1 MDNAADENWQVL
13 VSLFPVDWE
22 EQARRTRA
30 IWRQRGITDPGTL
43 LRTFLLHVA
52 RGYSLRE
59 TTVRAREAGLAA
71 ISDVGLLKRLRRSEL
86 WLHRLCVELWAENG
100 VRMPAEAGRGSVR
113 IVDGTIVKE
122 PGKTGSQWR
131 VLYSV
136 RLPELRCDFFE
147 LTPTVGEGNGESFA
161 RVPVGTGD
169 LLLGDAGYCIAS
181 GIESVVARQGDVL
194 VRINPQALVLE
205 DRRGRNFPWL
215 RKLQA
220 LKTAG
225 QIGEWPVRVADTA
238 VSGRVCGVRKSE
250 LAIRRAHR
258 RIEQRASKQQSQT
271 KPETWEYA
279 KYVAVLTTEEASP
292 TERIL
297 DWYRV
302 RWQVELVFKRLK
314 SLAQLGHL
322 PKYDERSS
330 RAWLYGKLFVALLTQ
345 KLIRVGRDISPW
357 GYELAEGSA
366 PKRVA

>member
-13 VSLFPVDWE
+13 VSLFPPDWE

-52 RGYSLRE
+52 KGYSLRE
-59 TTVRAREAGLAA
+59 TAVRAGEAGLAA

-100 VRMPAEAGRGSVR
+100 VRIPAEVGMRKVR

-131 VLYSV
+131 ILYSI
-136 RLPELRCDFFE
+136 RLPALRCDFFE

-161 RVPVGTGD
+161 RVPVGEGD
-169 LLLGDAGYCIAS
+169 LLLGDAGYCTAS
-181 GIESVVARQGDVL
+181 GIESVTARRGDVL
-194 VRINPQALVLE
+194 VRINPQALVLQ
-205 DRRGRNFPWL
+205 DHQGRTFPLL

-220 LKTAG
+220 LRMAG
-225 QIGEWPVRVADTA
+225 QVGEWRVRVAGTP
-238 VSGRVCGVRKSE
+238 VSGRVCAVRKSE
-250 LAIRRAHR
+250 QAIRRAHR
-258 RIEQRASKQQSQT
+258 RLQRHASKRQSQT

-279 KYVAVLTTEEASP
+279 KYVAVFTTVEEAVASL
-292 TERIL
+292 IL
-297 DWYRV
+297 EWYRV

-314 SLAQLGHL
+314 GLAQLGHL
-322 PKYDERSS
+322 PKYDEQSS

-357 GYELAEGSA
+357 GYELAEGSTSE
-366 PKRVA
+366 